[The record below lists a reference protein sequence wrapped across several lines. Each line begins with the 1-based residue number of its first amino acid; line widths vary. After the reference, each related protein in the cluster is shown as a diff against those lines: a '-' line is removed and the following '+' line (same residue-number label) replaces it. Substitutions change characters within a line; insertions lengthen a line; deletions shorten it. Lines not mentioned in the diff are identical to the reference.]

1 MKPSGITRRAGLVAM
16 SAWPLAATSPLALA
30 QSGDA
35 YPNRAVELVV
45 PFGAGGGTDVL
56 ARVFA
61 EAAKKHFSQP
71 FTVFN
76 RPGASG
82 AIGLGE
88 VAQSKPDGYKIA
100 MMTLEM
106 VILPHLGI
114 GKYQPE
120 DFVPI
125 VRLNQDPVVLAVSAQ
140 SPWNTVEEFVDAA
153 RRSKDGLRFGNAG
166 VGGVSHLAALGL
178 QQKLGV
184 TFNHIPYQGNAPAVG
199 ALLGGHIDAVVP
211 SPSEVSSQVAA
222 GRLRM
227 LAVMGDQRLKGF
239 ENVPT
244 LKERRI
250 DLSIG
255 TWRGLGAPRGLP
267 ADVLAKLSEA
277 AMKAAQDPA
286 VKEAMDKL
294 NLGYSV
300 ADGARFKT
308 EIDRDSAYFKAL
320 ITQLNLKVN

>member
-1 MKPSGITRRAGLVAM
+1 MSPSGISRRSSLLALA
-16 SAWPLAATSPLALA
+16 SWPLAGVPMSASA
-30 QSGDA
+30 QAGDS
-35 YPNRAVELVV
+35 YPNRPVELVV

-71 FTVFN
+71 FTVLN

-88 VAQSKPDGYKIA
+88 VAQSRPDGYKIA

-125 VRLNQDPVVLAVSAQ
+125 VRLNQDPVVLAVSTQ
-140 SPWNTVEEFVDAA
+140 SPWNTIEDLVEAA
-153 RRSKDGLRFGNAG
+153 RRNKDGLRFGNAG
-166 VGGVSHLAALGL
+166 IGGVSHLAALGL

-184 TFNHIPYQGNAPAVG
+184 TFNHIPYQGNAPAVV

-211 SPSEVSSQVAA
+211 SPAEVSSQVAA
-222 GRLRM
+222 GKLRV

-239 ENVPT
+239 EGVPT

-277 AMKAAQDPA
+277 SMKAAQDPS

-294 NLGYSV
+294 SLGYSV
-300 ADGARFKT
+300 ADGARFKS
-308 EIDRDSAYFKAL
+308 EIDRDSAYFKGL

>member
-1 MKPSGITRRAGLVAM
+1 MSPSGISRRSSLLALA
-16 SAWPLAATSPLALA
+16 SWPLAGVPMSASA
-30 QSGDA
+30 QAGDS
-35 YPNRAVELVV
+35 YPNRPVELVV

-71 FTVFN
+71 FTVLN

-88 VAQSKPDGYKIA
+88 VAQSRPDGYKIA

-125 VRLNQDPVVLAVSAQ
+125 VRLNQDPVVLAVSTQ
-140 SPWNTVEEFVDAA
+140 SPWNTIEDLVEAA
-153 RRSKDGLRFGNAG
+153 RRNKDGLRFGNAG
-166 VGGVSHLAALGL
+166 IGGVSHLAALGL

-184 TFNHIPYQGNAPAVG
+184 TFNHIPYQGNAPAVV

-211 SPSEVSSQVAA
+211 SPAEVSSQVAA
-222 GRLRM
+222 GKLRV

-239 ENVPT
+239 ESVPT

-277 AMKAAQDPA
+277 SMKAAQDPS

-294 NLGYSV
+294 SLGYSV
-300 ADGARFKT
+300 ADGARFKS
-308 EIDRDSAYFKAL
+308 EIDRDSAYFKGL